1 VSDWTFWDVCG
12 WFGNVC
18 FFSRFFVQWWQSER
32 AGRSVAP
39 RLFWHLSLLGTIT
52 LGLYAVSRQTY
63 VLVAGYVLNGLIY
76 ARNLTFQRGEAETL
90 SPRLAS
96 LLAALSVLVLVA
108 ASLFELRYRAD
119 SSLAWIAVAAVGQAF
134 WSSRFVV
141 QWWASER
148 TAESHFP
155 RLFWWLSLVGNAL
168 LLAFAIHLR
177 DAKFIAGFVPG
188 PIVQI
193 RNLMLSSRAAARDEG
208 RARTGAE
215 PGA

>member
-1 VSDWTFWDVCG
+1 MSDWTVWDVLG

-32 AGRSVAP
+32 AQRSVAP

-52 LGLYAVSRQTY
+52 LGLYAVSRETY
-63 VLVAGYVLNGLIY
+63 VLVAGYGLNGLIY
-76 ARNLTFQRGEAETL
+76 ARNLSFQQGDAQGL
-90 SPRLAS
+90 SPRIAS
-96 LLAALSVLVLVA
+96 LLAAMAVLVLVG
-108 ASLFELRYRAD
+108 ASLFELRHRAD
-119 SSLAWIAVAAVGQAF
+119 SSVAWVAIAAVGQAF

-141 QWWASER
+141 QWWATER
-148 TAESHFP
+148 ASESHFP

-193 RNLMLSSRAAARDEG
+193 RNLMLSSRARR
-208 RARTGAE
+208 RAG
-215 PGA
+215 